1 MSDYRQLAEQV
12 FQINVRGSDEYMVRC
27 IFHDGDSS
35 SLQFNIKNGLYYC
48 FRCEAKG
55 NIKSLQKFLGRRISE
70 AEVDVADVIAKL
82 DLLDRQ
88 AGKSNKEVTLP
99 ETLLKRYNFPT
110 DYWKDRGFTNTTIK
124 AFDLGY
130 DPLENEAIIPVRN
143 IRGELVGVIKRRLN
157 DDNGVRYMY
166 PKGFKRKTSL
176 FAMWLLAK
184 TDTDEVV
191 ITEGGVDA
199 MTLWQLGI
207 PSVAQYG
214 SSISHEQ
221 VNLLRRLGINKITF
235 FYDNDLAG
243 KKALDI
249 ALPQTKEFLCKVV
262 RYKRDDAKDP
272 NGFLDKN
279 VLKQRVAGARN
290 VL

>member
-1 MSDYRQLAEQV
+1 MFDYRGLAEQV
-12 FQINVRGSDEYMVRC
+12 FQVTIRGQDEWMVKC
-27 IFHDGDSS
+27 IFHDGDSP

-48 FRCEAKG
+48 FNCEAKG

-88 AGKSNKEVTLP
+88 AGKSTKEVILP
-99 ETLLKRYNFPT
+99 ESLLKRYNFPT
-110 DYWKDRGFTNTTIK
+110 GYWKSRGFTDKTIK

-143 IRGELVGVIKRRLN
+143 IKGELVGVIKRRLN
-157 DDNGVRYMY
+157 DDNGIRYMY
-166 PKGFKRKTSL
+166 PKGFKRKTSM

-207 PSVAQYG
+207 PAVAQYG
-214 SSISHEQ
+214 SSISYEQ

-249 ALPQTKEFLCKVV
+249 ALPFTREFACKVV
-262 RYKRDDAKDP
+262 RYKKGDPKDP
-272 NGFLDKN
+272 NGFDGTT
-279 VLKQRVAGARN
+279 LKQRVSSARS